1 MTLAAAK
8 QKLHDYIDHADS
20 KKVKAILA
28 LLESETEPEYELSE
42 AEWKELDSRW
52 EEYLTGKTKSYTLE
66 ESKTRIN
73 KYIENKRK
81 NGV

>member
-8 QKLHDYIDHADS
+8 QKLHNYIDHADS
-20 KKVKAILA
+20 KKVRAILT
-28 LLESETEPEYELSE
+28 LRENEPEADYEFSD
-42 AEWKELDSRW
+42 ADMKELDRRW
-52 EEYLTGKTKSYTLE
+52 DDYLSGKSKSYTLE

-81 NGV
+81 NAV